1 MEVTGNVGF
10 SSSQLDSYS
19 LRSSEFDLFDTP
31 RYNKDVIQH
40 DQRYF
45 YPAKMDD
52 DAGPFEILI
61 TGNGTQFMQ
70 MHKARLEIWLEYLVK
85 DIDTGTERKL
95 HDKDD
100 ASVVPF
106 PASSFFK
113 DVRVKMA
120 HMEVPELTQ
129 NLYAYKSYIENL
141 FETTLDNRDTYFRSQ
156 VGLIDIPGLYDRG
169 VAWKDWGSYTNGA
182 SKLPPRI
189 DADGKPDKDEVRRQ
203 EIWQRKDYMLDNN
216 PCFISSPLHLDFLSQ
231 HKCFPPN
238 LSMSLVFE
246 RNYDTFVCLSKT
258 PQNEAVPRLRIDK
271 MRIAVPCVSLHPDL
285 STKLLSSWNTRPI
298 SYYYQHV
305 QPRTFHLAQGSQ
317 FWEERDISHGVMP
330 KSLFIVFVKT
340 ANYNG
345 RFTHSP
351 FQFENLGI
359 TRFEL
364 TRDGQVMN
372 KFTVEPDFGGKKDGF
387 EAYNHFLRNTKKEK
401 ENSNITLTE
410 YKQDYT
416 IFSFDLTNDFN
427 NNFNLYEPQF
437 GTLGVNVKFP
447 TLDTSYVAIAFFVYT
462 KSLTLDKDLRVS
474 VTDI

>member
-1 MEVTGNVGF
+1 MEVAGNVGF
-10 SSSQLDSYS
+10 SSSLLDSHT
-19 LRSSEFDLFDTP
+19 LRSSQYDLFDTP
-31 RYNKDVIQH
+31 RYTKDVIQH
-40 DQRYF
+40 DERYF

-70 MHKARLEIWLEYLVK
+70 MDKARLEIWLEYLVK
-85 DIDTGTERKL
+85 DIDTGYERKL
-95 HDKDD
+95 ADKHD

-113 DVRVKMA
+113 DVRVKVA

-129 NLYAYKSYIENL
+129 NAYAYKAYIENL
-141 FETTLDNRDTYFRSQ
+141 FETTMENRDVYFRSQ
-156 VGLIDIPGLYDRG
+156 VGLIDIPGLYADG
-169 VAWKDWGSYTNGA
+169 DVWKNWGSYAEGS

-189 DADGKPDKDEVRRQ
+189 DAEGKPDPDNVRAA
-203 EIWQRKDYMLDNN
+203 EIWQRKDYMKDNN

-238 LSMSLVFE
+238 LSMSLIFE
-246 RNYDTFVCLSKT
+246 RNSDAFVCLSKIPLT
-258 PQNEAVPRLRIDK
+258 TATVRMRIDK
-271 MRIAVPCVSLHPDL
+271 MRIVVPCVTLHPDL
-285 STKLLSSWNTRPI
+285 STKLLSSWESRPI
-298 SYYYQHV
+298 TYYYQHV
-305 QPRTFHLAQGSQ
+305 QPRTFHLPQHAQY
-317 FWEERDISHGVMP
+317 WEERDISHGVLP
-330 KSLFIVFVKT
+330 KSLFVVFVST
-340 ANYNG
+340 TNYNG
-345 RFTHSP
+345 NVNNSP
-351 FQFENLGI
+351 FIFENLGI

-372 KFTVEPDFGGKKDGF
+372 KFTIEPDFHNEKDGF
-387 EAYNHFLRNTKKEK
+387 EAYNHFLKNTKKEK
-401 ENSNITLTE
+401 ENSIITMTE
-410 YKQDYT
+410 FKRDYT

-437 GTLGVNVKFP
+437 GTLGVNVRFP
-447 TLDTSYVAIAFFVYT
+447 PLGKSYVAICFFVYT